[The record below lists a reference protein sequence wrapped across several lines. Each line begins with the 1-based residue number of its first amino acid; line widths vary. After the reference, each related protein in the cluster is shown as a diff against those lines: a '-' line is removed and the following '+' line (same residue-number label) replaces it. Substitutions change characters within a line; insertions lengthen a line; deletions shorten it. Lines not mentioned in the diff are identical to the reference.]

1 MIRLA
6 CLVLLVMSAAD
17 VPDAADLKP
26 VPVPGIERVLRVDDQ
41 LLVGSAPTPA
51 AYRALRELGV
61 QVVLSVDGMPPDLEL
76 IRSLGLRS
84 VHLPIEYGGIEP
96 GRIRS
101 LVRLLGERPGSIY
114 VHCHH
119 GRHRAPA
126 VAAILWM
133 LRTGAV
139 PESAR
144 RILEQAGT
152 SPTYPGLW
160 EAVRTHVAP
169 SGACGDALLPE
180 RVEVAGVA
188 ASMVAIDRLRDRLDG
203 WADRRPDASG
213 AEAVLVL
220 EHLREL
226 HRLDPAGHAGDPGWV
241 TDLDA
246 SITAAEALAE
256 VTGGRRSSLSRHELL
271 DRLDASCIGCHARH
285 RD

>member
-6 CLVLLVMSAAD
+6 CLILVFMSTAD
-17 VPDAADLKP
+17 VPDGVELKP
-26 VPVPGIERVLRVDDQ
+26 VPVPGIERVMRVEDS
-41 LLVGSAPTPA
+41 LLVGSAPDPN

-61 QVVLSVDGMPPDLEL
+61 RVVLSVDGMPPDLEI

-96 GRIRS
+96 DRIRS
-101 LVRLLGERPGSIY
+101 LVRLLGERPGLIY

-133 LRTGAV
+133 LRTGAT

-160 EAVRTHVAP
+160 DAVRTHVAP
-169 SGACGDALLPE
+169 VGACADAPLPA

-188 ASMVAIDRLRDRLDG
+188 ASMVAIDRLRDRLDD
-203 WADRRPDASG
+203 WAERSAGASG
-213 AEAVLVL
+213 AEAVLLL
-220 EHLREL
+220 EHLREMK
-226 HRLDPAGHAGDPGWV
+226 RLDPGGHAEQAGWAV
-241 TDLDA
+241 DLRA
-246 SITAAEALAE
+246 SITAAEALAAATG
-256 VTGGRRSSLSRHELL
+256 TGGSPQPRQELL